1 MEGLNDNSQLER
13 KDTAMRISILL
24 FGAAIVAAGAALSAR
39 AHGPEPQ
46 HKNQDTKTERHN
58 DGGHAGDLGEPG
70 DPKARARIV
79 SVVMNDEMRYQPR
92 RITVRQGETIRFE
105 VKNAGKLKHEMTL
118 GTLEELAAHAME
130 MQKNPEMEHDDP
142 NSVSVEPGKTGI
154 LLWKF
159 TKKGE
164 FEFGCLVP
172 GHFEG
177 GMKGK
182 IAVQ

>member
-1 MEGLNDNSQLER
+1 
-13 KDTAMRISILL
+13 MRISIILL
-24 FGAAIVAAGAALSAR
+24 SAVIAAAGAAFSAQ

-46 HKNQDTKTERHN
+46 HKNQGVKSERHD
-58 DGGHAGDLGEPG
+58 DGGHAGNLGEPG

-79 SVVMNDEMRYQPR
+79 TVVMNDEMRYQPR
-92 RITVRQGETIRFE
+92 RITVLRGETIRFE
-105 VKNAGKLKHEMTL
+105 VKNTGKLKHEMTL
-118 GTLEELAAHAME
+118 GTLDELAEHAKE

-164 FEFGCLVP
+164 FDFGCLVP